1 MPISSGTNDFSFFH
15 KKRVEGEILHSN
27 PTFEIMPGKTIPTRC
42 KFIAFPR
49 AASSSEIR
57 DALKDENL
65 QKIICNIDSSPD
77 VQNVSSSIV
86 KLNCYLSKHVKQWRL
101 KSVVT

>member
-1 MPISSGTNDFSFFH
+1 MPISSGSNDFSFFH
-15 KKRVEGEILHSN
+15 KNRVEGEILLSN
-27 PTFEIMPGKTIPTRC
+27 PTFEIMSSKTIPIRC
-42 KFIAFPR
+42 KFIAFPH

-77 VQNVSSSIV
+77 AQNVSSSIV
-86 KLNCYLSKHVKQWRL
+86 KLNCYLSKHVKQCRL
-101 KSVVT
+101 NSVIT